1 MRTLIISSIPK
12 GEMIMSMNMMD
23 AAVMNK
29 PLDIEIKKVPVPTPK
44 DDEALVKVYCIGVC
58 GSDVHYYEHG
68 RIGRYVVEK
77 PIILGHELAG
87 EVVAVG
93 KGVANVAV
101 GDRVAVEPGVA
112 CGRCEYCKSG
122 RYNLCPDVVFMA
134 TPPVD
139 GAWAE
144 YVAVRSDFLFKL
156 PDEISFEQGALLE
169 PLSVGLHAMNRAKV
183 TPADRL
189 LVTGLGPIG
198 LLAIQAAKVYGVS
211 EIYATDVV
219 PFRQELAKEMGVT
232 AVIDPMKEDVQ
243 ARIAELTGGKGVTVI
258 VETSGN
264 GRAIA
269 DTIRTVKRGGR
280 IVLVGMPAASEISV
294 DVNAIIDAEVDVL
307 GLFRYANTYPGAI
320 QALSQSSVDIEKV
333 ITHKYSL
340 QDTKA
345 AVEMART
352 QKDTSIKIMI
362 YPNK

>member
-1 MRTLIISSIPK
+1 MDSKL
-12 GEMIMSMNMMD
+12 MD

-29 PLDIEIKKVPVPTPK
+29 PLDIEIKKIQVPVPQA
-44 DDEALVKVYCIGVC
+44 DEALVKVYCIGVC

-87 EVVAVG
+87 EVVGIGSAVT
-93 KGVANVAV
+93 NVQV
-101 GDRVAVEPGVA
+101 GDRVAVEPGVT

-144 YVAVRSDFLFKL
+144 YVTIRSDFLFKL
-156 PDEISFEQGALLE
+156 PDELSFEQGALLE
-169 PLSVGLHAMNRAKV
+169 PLSVGLHAMSRAKV
-183 TPADRL
+183 TPSDRL

-232 AVIDPMKEDVQ
+232 AVIDPTKEDVKQ
-243 ARIAELTGGKGVTVI
+243 RIAELTGGKGVTVA
-258 VETSGN
+258 VESSGN
-264 GRAIA
+264 ARAIA
-269 DTIRTVKRGGR
+269 DAVRTVKRGGR
-280 IVLVGMPAASEISV
+280 IVLVGMPAASEIPL
-294 DVNAIIDAEVDVL
+294 DVNAIIDAELDVL

-320 QALSQSSVDIEKV
+320 QALTRPGLDIEKV

-340 QDTKA
+340 EQTQE

-362 YPNK
+362 YPNQ